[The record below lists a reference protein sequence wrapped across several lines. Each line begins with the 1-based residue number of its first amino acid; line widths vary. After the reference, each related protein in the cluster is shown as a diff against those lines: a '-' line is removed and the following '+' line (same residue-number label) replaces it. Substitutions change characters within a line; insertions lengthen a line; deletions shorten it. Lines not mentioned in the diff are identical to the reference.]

1 MASLLTRRTTIR
13 PKILLP
19 ILLGLGLLIEQIVFF
34 HGGTNSSP
42 TPSSAAATTAAI
54 PGKPGTVYYRVATVV
69 NQVLG
74 PSDRGVTRFRIDSL
88 VPDPAHPGQR
98 ILSLTW
104 AVNGDLT
111 MGSVSAGA
119 QVETFLVLHKLY
131 TSHLPL
137 SDVRLTGTFGNHD
150 RAGRAVEVPV
160 LKLELAART
169 IPVLDWGSLDDT
181 TLWPLIHR
189 IYIRPGFEC
198 NCQE

>member
-1 MASLLTRRTTIR
+1 MASLLTRRTRIR

-19 ILLGLGLLIEQIVFF
+19 LVLGLGLLIEQIVFF
-34 HGGTNSSP
+34 DSGANSSP
-42 TPSSAAATTAAI
+42 AKSSPAVSAASTAI
-54 PGKPGTVYYRVATVV
+54 RGTLDQRVATVV
-69 NQVLG
+69 SQALG
-74 PSDRGVTRFRIDSL
+74 PSDRRVARFHIDSL
-88 VPDPAHPGQR
+88 SADPAHPGQR

-119 QVETFLVLHKLY
+119 QVETFLVLHSLY

-150 RAGRAVEVPV
+150 RAGHAIEVPV

-169 IPVLDWGSLDDT
+169 IPVLDWSSLDDT
-181 TLWPLIHR
+181 TLWLLIHR
-189 IYIRPGFEC
+189 IYVRPGFEC

>member
-1 MASLLTRRTTIR
+1 MATLLTRRTRIR

-19 ILLGLGLLIEQIVFF
+19 LVLGLGLLVEQVVFF
-34 HGGTNSSP
+34 HGGANSSP
-42 TPSSAAATTAAI
+42 VRSSAPAGI
-54 PGKPGTVYYRVATVV
+54 PGNPGTPYHQVATVV
-69 NQVLG
+69 NQALG
-74 PSDRGVTRFRIDSL
+74 PSDRGVNRFHIDSL
-88 VPDPAHPGQR
+88 AADPAHRGKR
-98 ILSLTW
+98 VLTLTW

-119 QVETFLVLHKLY
+119 QVETFLLLRSLY

-137 SDVRLTGTFGNHD
+137 SDVRITGTFGNHD

-160 LKLELAART
+160 LRLELAART
-169 IPVLDWGSLDDT
+169 IPAEVWSSLDDT

-189 IYIRPGFEC
+189 LYVRPGFEC